1 MHEKTEHQK
10 GRSVEFDVKSAHRRK
25 MLQELMKITWKASE
39 DEMLKMRETYEE
51 RLRRTDEENQE
62 KLRRLE
68 EDKDK
73 KRVMPHLW
81 NLNEDPQ
88 LTGMLT
94 HFVPPGWF

>member
-1 MHEKTEHQK
+1 M
-10 GRSVEFDVKSAHRRK
+10 S
-25 MLQELMKITWKASE
+25 LKITQKASE
-39 DEMLKMRETYEE
+39 EEMLKMRETYEE

-62 KLRRLE
+62 KLKRLE

-94 HFVPPGWF
+94 HFVPPGRFWR